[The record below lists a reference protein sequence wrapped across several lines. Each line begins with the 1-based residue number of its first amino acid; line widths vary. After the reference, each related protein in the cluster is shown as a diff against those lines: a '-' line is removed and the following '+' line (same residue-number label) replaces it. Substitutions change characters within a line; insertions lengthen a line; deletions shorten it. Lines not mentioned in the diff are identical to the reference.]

1 MVQIFFIRKR
11 TLYIFLA
18 IIILLLLSIR
28 FLYNRFKVEEVSY
41 LPITNRIIGI
51 DPGHGGVDP
60 GAVSRNGVLEDEINL
75 KIALKLKR
83 FIEQSGGIA
92 IMTREEDVGLYTDK
106 SKTLREMKSEDLIN
120 RSQLIEDAGCELFI
134 SIHMNSFTN
143 SKYYGAQTFYM
154 KGSEEGEKLA
164 WLIQEEFRNVLDKDN
179 RREPAA
185 RDDVYLLKESS
196 MPVVLVEAGF
206 LSNPLEE
213 KLLQT
218 EEHQEKIAWS
228 IYVGLMKYLSGQTG
242 DYKS

>member
-1 MVQIFFIRKR
+1 MKIYFIRKR
-11 TLYIFLA
+11 TLYISLA
-18 IIILLLLSIR
+18 IIILLLFSIR
-28 FLYNRFKVEEVSY
+28 VLYNRFKVEEVTY

-60 GAVSRNGVLEDEINL
+60 GAVSKNGVLEDEINL

-92 IMTREEDVGLYTDK
+92 ILTREEDKGLY
-106 SKTLREMKSEDLIN
+106 SEEAKTLRQMKTEDLIN
-120 RSQLIEDAGCELFI
+120 RNKLIEEAGCEIFI
-134 SIHMNSFTN
+134 TIHMNSFTN

-164 WLIQEEFRNVLDKDN
+164 GIIQEELRNVLDKDN
-179 RREPAA
+179 VREPAP
-185 RDDVYLLKESS
+185 RDDVYLLKEAS
-196 MPVVLVEAGF
+196 MPAVLVEAGF

-228 IYVGLMKYLSGQTG
+228 IYVGIMKYLSEQK
-242 DYKS
+242 DAYKL